1 MGHAVYTMSDPRAQ
15 ILKTH
20 AKSLAYK
27 KGYDE
32 EYELLCS
39 IERLARR
46 SLPRKSTARRRS
58 APTWT
63 CSAA

>member
-1 MGHAVYTMSDPRAQ
+1 M
-15 ILKTH
+15 KTH

-39 IERLARR
+39 IERLAPQVLCRA
-46 SLPRKSTARRRS
+46 KSTARRRS